1 MCLSSL
7 PYLLISPLFLISDS
21 HMRFLNKLVAVLL
34 STPSVAFAAS
44 SCPTD
49 NLGEELA
56 CNWGVM
62 IDIMILFSYF
72 LSTVLVITALL
83 MWWSRAQNPNGIRI
97 SAVVLTFISA
107 GFMVSLGSSLELAQ
121 STIFT
126 NEPVGLFE
134 YSNTIERMGVSGNT
148 GGITALTASNA
159 KALIGL
165 IMLIGI
171 VYFIKGIYLI
181 SKLTVDQQVTKS
193 KVAAHILGGSA
204 CFNILNVSCGLLS
217 FINISSIC
225 T

>member
-1 MCLSSL
+1 
-7 PYLLISPLFLISDS
+7 
-21 HMRFLNKLVAVLL
+21 MRIVNKVVAAILL
-34 STPSVAFAAS
+34 SPGAAFAAS

-49 NLGEELA
+49 NLGEQLA
-56 CNWGVM
+56 CNWGIA
-62 IDIMILFSYF
+62 IDIAIYFSYF
-72 LSTVLVITALL
+72 LSTVLLITSLM
-83 MWWSRAQNPNGIRI
+83 MWWSRTQNPNGIRV
-97 SAVVLTFISA
+97 SAIVLTFISA
-107 GFMVSLGSSLELAQ
+107 GFMLSLSSSLELAQ

-134 YSNTIERMGVSGNT
+134 YSRTIEKVGTSGST

-159 KALIGL
+159 KAMIGL
-165 IMLIGI
+165 IMLIGV

-225 T
+225 G